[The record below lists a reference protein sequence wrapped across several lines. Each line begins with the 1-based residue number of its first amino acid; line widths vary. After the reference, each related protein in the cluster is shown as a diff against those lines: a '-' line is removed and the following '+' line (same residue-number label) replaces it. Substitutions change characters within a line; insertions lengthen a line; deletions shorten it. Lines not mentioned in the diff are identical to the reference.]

1 MSEKLDN
8 YNPGIDKVWKSFAQK
23 QVLEESSSTER
34 EKKLPREKIV
44 QYNDGSTAIVFEG
57 EGAELDWTD
66 HKWVDDPSLN
76 SANFM
81 IVTTKS
87 GNQYGF
93 GGGYVL
99 NAKERV
105 GMKVGYDA
113 PPIRFGEQWE
123 LPIVSESGQ
132 ERTQRTSR
140 IESVAVQYKIAP
152 EGFGDVQIDTPS
164 PFAGLKND
172 LEQFRQQH
180 NK

>member
-1 MSEKLDN
+1 
-8 YNPGIDKVWKSFAQK
+8 
-23 QVLEESSSTER
+23 
-34 EKKLPREKIV
+34 
-44 QYNDGSTAIVFEG
+44 
-57 EGAELDWTD
+57 
-66 HKWVDDPSLN
+66 
-76 SANFM
+76 M

-93 GGGYVL
+93 GSGYVL
-99 NAKERV
+99 NAKERT
-105 GMKVGYDA
+105 GAKVGHDT

-132 ERTQRTSR
+132 GRTQKTSR

-164 PFAGLKND
+164 PFAELKND

>member
-1 MSEKLDN
+1 MSERIVTT
-8 YNPGIDKVWKSFAQK
+8 P
-23 QVLEESSSTER
+23 ET
-34 EKKLPREKIV
+34 EKKSPESKIV

-99 NAKERV
+99 NAKERTGV
-105 GMKVGYDA
+105 KVGHNT

-123 LPIVSESGQ
+123 LPIISESGQ
-132 ERTQRTSR
+132 ERTQKTSR
-140 IESVAVQYKIAP
+140 IKSVVVQYKIAP
-152 EGFGDVQIDTPS
+152 EGFGDVQVDAPS
-164 PFAGLKND
+164 PFTGLKND